1 MRKKLIELRKGNN
14 LSQEQMANFLGISR
28 AFYGMIETGK
38 RNPTLNL
45 AKKIAEIFKVDIE
58 EVFFENSCNE
68 MCQNR
73 SIIIAK

>member
-68 MCQNR
+68 M
-73 SIIIAK
+73 